1 MAAIRSTARA
11 WLSRWQHSILLKVGA
26 LFVLL
31 SLTVGT
37 FLVTQSHLTGQLT
50 GVSKAIEQAGTE
62 RMRIYKLA
70 SLIQRLSPSS
80 SEVERQAIRDEIAH
94 FERVVEGLRFG
105 TPEHGSVISH
115 NPLLAVQ
122 LQALQ
127 DRWSMRLKAALERAL
142 KAGDRSAAVQHYLNQ
157 ADDFVAGWDRLVQ
170 LMEHE
175 TAARLETL
183 HSRQTWFLIV
193 FLGFMGAA
201 VAFLDRFIRQPLNHL
216 TAGADRLAAGAF
228 DAEIQAQ
235 SHDELGQLARTFR
248 RMAETIQHHIA
259 ELNSLH
265 ATGQEI
271 VMLGPAGLED
281 VLRRI
286 ADRAAES
293 LEADL
298 AVVMVRHPTMA
309 CWMVEAAS
317 GQAFDR
323 IRNQIMLLEET
334 PFSNQALDSKEPVVA
349 DLSAYTDGP
358 ERFRDEFRAKS
369 YLGVPLLGPHECLGV
384 LVLLSVVRPRT
395 FTEWDVR
402 MAQQFA
408 SHAAVA
414 MENARLF
421 DALESE
427 SQYLQK
433 QLCAVERKVAELTH
447 EVKAPAGRVAEFASW
462 IERDYGR
469 LLDAKGL
476 QYLAWIKKEGNDLA
490 TLAERT
496 LDLARIN
503 HQPAPLESV
512 DVGSVVREVLAF
524 LEQDGRTKG
533 IRVSIAPDLPK
544 LLCRRIHVKQIF
556 ENLLGNAIKYMG
568 RQLDRH
574 VEIGWLDD
582 ERGAEI
588 FLRDNGVGIDASMLD
603 QIFLPFVRLGRGD
616 DVTGSGIGLSI
627 VKTVVEQYKGSVSV
641 ESSPGVGSTFYVRL
655 PVLSRVSDPVT
666 DTPPDNR
673 ADSEDGQQV
682 DRRRLLVGTKELST

>member
-1 MAAIRSTARA
+1 MATARA
-11 WLSRWQHSILLKVGA
+11 WWSCWKQSLLLKVGA
-26 LFVLL
+26 LFALL

-62 RMRIYKLA
+62 RMRIYRLA

-80 SEVERQAIRDEIAH
+80 SEAERQAIRDEIAH

-105 TPEHGSVISH
+105 TPHHGSVVSH

-127 DRWSMRLKAALERAL
+127 DRWSMRVKAALERAL
-142 KAGDRSAAVQHYLNQ
+142 KAGDRSTSVQDYLNQ
-157 ADDFVAGWDRLVQ
+157 ADDFVAGWDQLVQ

-193 FLGFMGAA
+193 FLGFMAAA
-201 VAFLDRFIRQPLNHL
+201 VAYLDRFVRLPLTHL

-228 DAEIQAQ
+228 DAEIQVQ

-271 VMLGPAGLED
+271 AMLGPAGLED

-298 AVVMVRHPTMA
+298 AVVMVRHPTME

-323 IRNQIMLLEET
+323 IRNQILLLEET
-334 PFSNQALDSKEPVVA
+334 PFSNQALDSKEPVVVA

-395 FTEWDVR
+395 FTEWDVQ

-433 QLCAVERKVAELTH
+433 QLCAVEREVAELTH

-503 HQPAPLESV
+503 HQPDPLESV
-512 DVGSVVREVLAF
+512 DVDSVVHEVLSL

-568 RQLDRH
+568 RRPDPH
-574 VEIGWLDD
+574 VEMGWLDD
-582 ERGAEI
+582 ERGAQI
-588 FLRDNGVGIDASMLD
+588 FVRDNGVGIDASMLD
-603 QIFLPFVRLGRGD
+603 RIFLPFVRLGMA
-616 DVTGSGIGLSI
+616 DVAGSGIGLSI
-627 VKTVVEQYKGSVSV
+627 VKTVVEQYKGSVVV

-655 PVLSRVSDPVT
+655 PVLSRLSDPAT
-666 DTPPDNR
+666 EPPADSR
-673 ADSEDGQQV
+673 ADSEDEQQA
-682 DRRRLLVGTKELST
+682 DRRRMLIGTKELSI

>member
-1 MAAIRSTARA
+1 MATARA
-11 WLSRWQHSILLKVGA
+11 WWSCWKQSLLLKVGA
-26 LFVLL
+26 LFALL

-62 RMRIYKLA
+62 RMRIYRLA

-80 SEVERQAIRDEIAH
+80 SEAERQAIRDEIAH

-105 TPEHGSVISH
+105 TPQHGSVVSH

-127 DRWSMRLKAALERAL
+127 DRWSMRLKVALERAL
-142 KAGDRSAAVQHYLNQ
+142 KAGDRSTAVQDYLNQ
-157 ADDFVAGWDRLVQ
+157 ADDFVAGWDQLVQ

-193 FLGFMGAA
+193 FLGFMAAA
-201 VAFLDRFIRQPLNHL
+201 VAYLDRFVRLPLTHL

-228 DAEIQAQ
+228 DAEIQVQ

-248 RMAETIQHHIA
+248 RMAETIRHHIA
-259 ELNSLH
+259 ELNNLH

-271 VMLGPAGLED
+271 AMLAPAGLED

-298 AVVMVRHPTMA
+298 AVVMVRYPTME

-323 IRNQIMLLEET
+323 IRNQILLLEET
-334 PFSNQALDSKEPVVA
+334 PFSNQALDSKEPVVVA

-384 LVLLSVVRPRT
+384 LVLLSVIRPRT

-427 SQYLQK
+427 SQCLQK

-447 EVKAPAGRVAEFASW
+447 EVKVRSACKMHVQME
-462 IERDYGR
+462 
-469 LLDAKGL
+469 
-476 QYLAWIKKEGNDLA
+476 Q
-490 TLAERT
+490 RT
-496 LDLARIN
+496 
-503 HQPAPLESV
+503 PAP
-512 DVGSVVREVLAF
+512 
-524 LEQDGRTKG
+524 
-533 IRVSIAPDLPK
+533 
-544 LLCRRIHVKQIF
+544 
-556 ENLLGNAIKYMG
+556 
-568 RQLDRH
+568 
-574 VEIGWLDD
+574 
-582 ERGAEI
+582 
-588 FLRDNGVGIDASMLD
+588 
-603 QIFLPFVRLGRGD
+603 
-616 DVTGSGIGLSI
+616 
-627 VKTVVEQYKGSVSV
+627 
-641 ESSPGVGSTFYVRL
+641 
-655 PVLSRVSDPVT
+655 
-666 DTPPDNR
+666 
-673 ADSEDGQQV
+673 
-682 DRRRLLVGTKELST
+682 

>member
-1 MAAIRSTARA
+1 MATARA
-11 WLSRWQHSILLKVGA
+11 WWSCWKQSILLKVGA
-26 LFVLL
+26 LFALL

-62 RMRIYKLA
+62 RMRIYRLA

-80 SEVERQAIRDEIAH
+80 SEVERQAIRDEIAY
-94 FERVVEGLRFG
+94 FERVVEALRFG
-105 TPEHGSVISH
+105 TPQHGSVVSH

-142 KAGDRSAAVQHYLNQ
+142 KAGDRSTAVQDYLNQ
-157 ADDFVAGWDRLVQ
+157 ADDFVAGWDQLIQ

-183 HSRQTWFLIV
+183 HGRQTWFLIV
-193 FLGFMGAA
+193 FLGFMAAA
-201 VAFLDRFIRQPLNHL
+201 VAYLDRFVRLPLTHL

-228 DAEIQAQ
+228 DAESQVQ

-259 ELNSLH
+259 ELNNLH

-271 VMLGPAGLED
+271 AMLGPAGLED

-293 LEADL
+293 LEAEL
-298 AVVMVRHPTMA
+298 AVVMVRHPTME

-323 IRNQIMLLEET
+323 VRNQILLLEET
-334 PFSNQALDSKEPVVA
+334 PFSNQALDSKEPVVVA

-469 LLDAKGL
+469 FLDAKGL

-503 HQPAPLESV
+503 HQPDPLESV
-512 DVGSVVREVLAF
+512 DVDSVVHEVLSL
-524 LEQDGRTKG
+524 LEQEGRTKG

-556 ENLLGNAIKYMG
+556 ENLVGNAIKYMG
-568 RQLDRH
+568 RPPDPH
-574 VEIGWLDD
+574 VEMGWLDD
-582 ERGAEI
+582 ERGAQI
-588 FLRDNGVGIDASMLD
+588 FVRDNGVGIDASMLER
-603 QIFLPFVRLGRGD
+603 IFLPFVRLGTA
-616 DVTGSGIGLSI
+616 DVAGSGIGLSI
-627 VKTVVEQYKGSVSV
+627 VKTVVEQYKGSVAV

-655 PVLSRVSDPVT
+655 PVLSRLSDPAT
-666 DTPPDNR
+666 EPPADTR
-673 ADSEDGQQV
+673 VDSEDEQQA
-682 DRRRLLVGTKELST
+682 DLRRTLVGTKELST